1 MTLKIPTDAEAVKP
15 IAKGLIPSFD
25 ILLRFV
31 CKPNAAI
38 ANNIQYFDTSLMI
51 TKYCSQY
58 KKITSAISSS
68 PIVLKSEQKINPTT
82 KNGKKSF
89 IDPLIFT
96 FLSLL

>member
-58 KKITSAISSS
+58 KK
-68 PIVLKSEQKINPTT
+68 
-82 KNGKKSF
+82 
-89 IDPLIFT
+89 
-96 FLSLL
+96 